1 MDKGV
6 SVITCTNNFKFINNL
21 LNNYKNQNWGNKELI
36 IIINR
41 DDINLLPYRNKS
53 KHLKNVSIYRLPEK
67 TSLGKCLNF
76 AVARTRYQYVAKFD
90 HDDYYAPNYL
100 KRSVGTLKR
109 KEVDVVWK
117 SSVYVYLNSRKSL
130 LLRYPNKRDRLVGF
144 VAGGTIMFK
153 KKVFKRVKFA
163 NVSLGEDARFL
174 KKCRAS
180 GFNLHSTDKFNYVY
194 IRRKNRNSHSMK
206 AQDRYWLR
214 NSKLVK
220 HTVYYKN
227 LISR

>member
-1 MDKGV
+1 MVIKLERYKPQRLDKGV

-53 KHLKNVSIYRLPEK
+53 KYLKNVSIYRLPEK

-153 KKVFKRVKFA
+153 KKGIQAREICKCIIRGRCTFFKKMQSQRV
-163 NVSLGEDARFL
+163 
-174 KKCRAS
+174 
-180 GFNLHSTDKFNYVY
+180 
-194 IRRKNRNSHSMK
+194 
-206 AQDRYWLR
+206 
-214 NSKLVK
+214 
-220 HTVYYKN
+220 
-227 LISR
+227 